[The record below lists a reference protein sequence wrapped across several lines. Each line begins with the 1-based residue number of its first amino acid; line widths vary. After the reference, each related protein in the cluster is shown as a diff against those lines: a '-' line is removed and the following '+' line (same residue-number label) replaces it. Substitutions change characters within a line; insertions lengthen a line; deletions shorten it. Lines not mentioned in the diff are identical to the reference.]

1 LIFDSE
7 KFVFQPP
14 SAVSVARRVL
24 IKPDAGFAAP
34 YPVTTSRRLLAAI
47 IEGIRRVSDADIV
60 VLDGTHSGEAVT
72 PNFQLLGYNFPRVLM
87 LDVKD
92 CIWVEVDNPL
102 PKPLAVPAFWIPNV
116 ILSSDYLIS
125 VTPLKVAGGKGK
137 LSIPNLMS
145 LLPSK
150 KYAEAEGGWEALFE
164 LGVDKVIADLYFTL
178 PFDMG
183 IIEATQKLDY
193 NGDDPANG
201 ATKDIGKIFI
211 GDPFQVDK
219 EVSETLGIR
228 TDYLQLIRLAES
240 GLDTI

>member
-1 LIFDSE
+1 MIFESD

-14 SAVSVARRVL
+14 SAVAAARRVL
-24 IKPDAGFAAP
+24 IKPDVGYSAP
-34 YPVTTSRRLLAAI
+34 YPVSTSRRLIASI
-47 IEGIRRVSDADIV
+47 IDGIRRVSDADIV
-60 VLDGTHSGEAVT
+60 VLDGTRTGESVI
-72 PNFQLLGYNFPRVLM
+72 PNFQTLGYDFPRVLM

-125 VTPLKVAGGKGK
+125 VTPLKVAGGKGN

-145 LLPSK
+145 LLPTK
-150 KYAEAEGGWEALFE
+150 KYAEAEGGWDALLE
-164 LGVDKVIADLYFTL
+164 LGIDKVIADLYFTL

-183 IIEATQKLDY
+183 IIEASQRLDY
-193 NGDDPANG
+193 DDDPTSGVA
-201 ATKDIGKIFI
+201 KDVGKIFV

-240 GLDTI
+240 GMDTI

>member
-1 LIFDSE
+1 MIFDSE

-24 IKPDAGFAAP
+24 IKPDAGYAAP
-34 YPVTTSRRLLAAI
+34 YPVTTSRSLLMSI
-47 IEGIRRVSDADIV
+47 IQGIRRVSDADIV
-60 VLDGTHSGEAVT
+60 VLDGTHNGESVM
-72 PNFQLLGYNFPRVLM
+72 PNFQTLGYDFPRVLM

-125 VTPLKVAGGKGK
+125 VTPLKVARGKGS

-150 KYAEAEGGWEALFE
+150 KYAEAEGGWKALYD
-164 LGVDKVIADLYFTL
+164 LGIDKVIADLYFTL

-183 IIEATQKLDY
+183 IIEANQKLDY
-193 NGDDPANG
+193 DDDPRMG
-201 ATKDIGKIFI
+201 VVKDFGKIFV
-211 GDPFQVDK
+211 GDPFQVDR
-219 EVSETLGIR
+219 EVSETLGVR

>member
-1 LIFDSE
+1 MIFEAD
-7 KFVFQPP
+7 KFVFEPP
-14 SAVSVARRVL
+14 PAVSVARRVL
-24 IKPDAGFAAP
+24 IKPDAAYSAP
-34 YPVTTSRRLLAAI
+34 YPVTTSRKLLTSI
-47 IEGIRRVSDADIV
+47 IEGIRKVRDADIV
-60 VLDGTHSGEAVT
+60 VLEGTHSGEPVA
-72 PNFQLLGYNFPRVLM
+72 PIYQKLGYNFPRVLM

-125 VTPLKVAGGKGK
+125 VTPLKVAKGKGN

-145 LLPSK
+145 LLPTK
-150 KYAEAEGGWEALFE
+150 KYQETEGGWEALYE
-164 LGVDKVIADLYFTL
+164 LGIDKVIADLYFTL

-183 IIEATQKLDY
+183 IIEASQKLEYDE
-193 NGDDPANG
+193 DPTEGEAEG
-201 ATKDIGKIFI
+201 VGKIFI
-211 GDPFQVDK
+211 GDPFQVDR

-228 TDYLQLIRLAES
+228 ADYLQLIRMAES

>member
-1 LIFDSE
+1 MIFESE

-14 SAVSVARRVL
+14 SAVSAARRVL
-24 IKPDAGFAAP
+24 IKPDVAYSAP
-34 YPVTTSRRLLAAI
+34 YPVTTSRRLIASI

-60 VLDGTHSGEAVT
+60 VLDGTHSGESVL
-72 PNFQLLGYNFPRVLM
+72 PNFQTLGYDFPRVLM

-125 VTPLKVAGGKGK
+125 VKPLKVARGKGL

-150 KYAEAEGGWEALFE
+150 KYAEAEGGWGALFE
-164 LGVDKVIADLYFTL
+164 LGIDKVIADLYFTL

-183 IIEATQKLDY
+183 IIEASQRLDY
-193 NGDDPANG
+193 DDDPTRG
-201 ATKDIGKIFI
+201 VTKDVGKIFV

>member
-1 LIFDSE
+1 LIFESE

-14 SAVSVARRVL
+14 PAVSVARRVL
-24 IKPDAGFAAP
+24 IKPDAGYSAS
-34 YPVTTSRRLLAAI
+34 YPVTTSRRLLTSI
-47 IEGIRRVSDADIV
+47 IEGIRHVSDADIV
-60 VLDGTHSGEAVT
+60 VLDGTHSGESVM
-72 PNFQLLGYNFPRVLM
+72 PNFQMLGYDFPRVLM
-87 LDVKD
+87 LDVRD

-125 VTPLKVAGGKGK
+125 VTPLKVARGRGS

-150 KYAEAEGGWEALFE
+150 KYAEAEGGWEALYD
-164 LGVDKVIADLYFTL
+164 LGMDKVIADLYFTL

-183 IIEATQKLDY
+183 IIEASQKLDY
-193 NGDDPANG
+193 DDDPRTG
-201 ATKDIGKIFI
+201 VVKDFGKIFV
-211 GDPFQVDK
+211 GDPFQVDR
-219 EVSETLGIR
+219 EVSETVGIR
-228 TDYLQLIRLAES
+228 TDYLQLIRMAES

>member
-1 LIFDSE
+1 MIFEAD

-14 SAVSVARRVL
+14 PAVSVARRVL
-24 IKPDAGFAAP
+24 IKPDASVQSP
-34 YPVTTSRRLLAAI
+34 YPVSTSREILSTI

-60 VLDGTHSGEAVT
+60 VLEGTSNGDPVSPIYKA
-72 PNFQLLGYNFPRVLM
+72 LSYNFPRILM

-102 PKPLAVPAFWIPNV
+102 TKPLAVPAFWIPNV

-125 VTPLKVAGGKGK
+125 VTPLKVSKGKGN
-137 LSIPNLMS
+137 LSIPNLMT

-150 KYAEAEGGWEALFE
+150 KYAEAEGGWDALYE
-164 LGVDKVIADLYFTL
+164 LGIEKVIADLYFTL

-183 IIEATQKLDY
+183 IVEARQKLTYD
-193 NGDDPANG
+193 DDPTLG
-201 ATKDIGKIFI
+201 KIEDIGKIFI
-211 GDPFQVDK
+211 GDPFQVDR

-228 TDYLQLIRLAES
+228 TDYLHLIKLAES
-240 GLDTI
+240 GLDII

>member
-1 LIFDSE
+1 MIFETD

-14 SAVSVARRVL
+14 PAVSVARRVL
-24 IKPDAGFAAP
+24 IKPDASVQAP
-34 YPVTTSRRLLAAI
+34 YPVSTSRGILASI
-47 IEGIRRVSDADIV
+47 IDGIRRVSDADIV
-60 VLDGTHSGEAVT
+60 ILEGTHSGDPVAPIYHT
-72 PNFQLLGYNFPRVLM
+72 LGYDFPRVLM

-102 PKPLAVPAFWIPNV
+102 TKPLAVPAFWIPNV

-125 VTPLKVAGGKGK
+125 VTPLKVSKGKGI

-150 KYAEAEGGWEALFE
+150 KYAEAEGGWEALYE
-164 LGVDKVIADLYFTL
+164 LGIEKVIADLYFTL

-183 IIEATQKLDY
+183 IVEARQKLTYD
-193 NGDDPANG
+193 NGPTTG
-201 ATKDIGKIFI
+201 RVEDIGKIFV
-211 GDPFQVDK
+211 GDPFQVDR

-228 TDYLQLIRLAES
+228 TDYLHLIKLAES
-240 GLDTI
+240 GLDSI

>member
-1 LIFDSE
+1 MIFESA

-14 SAVSVARRVL
+14 PAVAVARRVL
-24 IKPDAGFAAP
+24 IKPDAGYSIP
-34 YPVTTSRRLLAAI
+34 YPVTTSKRLMTSI

-60 VLDGTHSGEAVT
+60 VLDGTHSGESVLPIFKT
-72 PNFQLLGYNFPRVLM
+72 LGYDFPRVLM

-125 VTPLKVAGGKGK
+125 VTPLNIARGKGI

-150 KYAEAEGGWEALFE
+150 KYAEAEGGWEALYG
-164 LGVDKVIADLYFTL
+164 LGIDKIIAELYFTL

-183 IIEATQKLDY
+183 IVEASQKLNYD
-193 NGDDPANG
+193 DDPTTG
-201 ATKDIGKIFI
+201 EVREFGKIFV
-211 GDPFQVDK
+211 GDPFQVDR
-219 EVSETLGIR
+219 EVSESLGIR

>member
-1 LIFDSE
+1 LIFEAD
-7 KFVFQPP
+7 KFVFEPP

-24 IKPDAGFAAP
+24 IKPDAGYSSP
-34 YPVTTSRRLLAAI
+34 YPVTTSRRILTVI

-60 VLDGTHSGEAVT
+60 VLEGTHSGEPIAPIYRT
-72 PNFQLLGYNFPRVLM
+72 LGYDFPRVLM

-102 PKPLAVPAFWIPNV
+102 TKPLAVPAFWIPNV

-125 VTPLKVAGGKGK
+125 VTTLKVARGKGN
-137 LSIPNLMS
+137 LSISNLMS

-150 KYAEAEGGWEALFE
+150 KYAEAEGGWEALYE
-164 LGVDKVIADLYFTL
+164 LGIDKVIADLYFTL

-183 IIEATQKLDY
+183 IIEARQKLDY
-193 NGDDPANG
+193 DDDPTTG
-201 ATKDIGKIFI
+201 EVEDIGKIFV
-211 GDPFQVDK
+211 GDPFQIDT
-219 EVSETLGIR
+219 EVSETLGVR
-228 TDYLQLIRLAES
+228 ADYLHLIELAES

>member
-1 LIFDSE
+1 MIFEAD
-7 KFVFQPP
+7 KFVFEPP

-24 IKPDAGFAAP
+24 IKPDAGYSSP
-34 YPVTTSRRLLAAI
+34 YPVTTSYRILTVI

-60 VLDGTHSGEAVT
+60 VLEGTHHGDPVA
-72 PNFQLLGYNFPRVLM
+72 PIYRALGYDFPRVLM

-102 PKPLAVPAFWIPNV
+102 TKPLAVPAFWIPNV

-125 VTPLKVAGGKGK
+125 VTPLKVARGKGN

-145 LLPSK
+145 LLPNK
-150 KYAEAEGGWEALFE
+150 KYAEAEGGWEALYE
-164 LGVDKVIADLYFTL
+164 LGIDKVIADLYFTL

-183 IIEATQKLDY
+183 IIEARQKLDY
-193 NGDDPANG
+193 DDDPTTG
-201 ATKDIGKIFI
+201 EVEDIGKIFV
-211 GDPFQVDK
+211 GDPFQVDF

-228 TDYLQLIRLAES
+228 ADYLHLIKLAES

>member
-1 LIFDSE
+1 
-7 KFVFQPP
+7 
-14 SAVSVARRVL
+14 
-24 IKPDAGFAAP
+24 
-34 YPVTTSRRLLAAI
+34 
-47 IEGIRRVSDADIV
+47 
-60 VLDGTHSGEAVT
+60 
-72 PNFQLLGYNFPRVLM
+72 M
-87 LDVKD
+87 
-92 CIWVEVDNPL
+92 
-102 PKPLAVPAFWIPNV
+102 
-116 ILSSDYLIS
+116 
-125 VTPLKVAGGKGK
+125 KVAGGKGK

-183 IIEATQKLDY
+183 IIEASQRLDY
-193 NGDDPANG
+193 
-201 ATKDIGKIFI
+201 KDNPKTGEVKDVGKIFV

-228 TDYLQLIRLAES
+228 ADYLQLIRLAES

>member
-1 LIFDSE
+1 MIFKADN
-7 KFVFQPP
+7 FVFEPP

-24 IKPDAGFAAP
+24 IKPDAGYPSP
-34 YPVTTSRRLLAAI
+34 YPVATSRRIITAI

-60 VLDGTHSGEAVT
+60 VLEGTHGGDPVAPIYEA
-72 PNFQLLGYNFPRVLM
+72 LGYDFPRVLM

-125 VTPLKVAGGKGK
+125 VTPLKLAKGKGN

-150 KYAEAEGGWEALFE
+150 KYAEAEGGWEALYQ
-164 LGVDKVIADLYFTL
+164 LGIDKVIADLYFTL

-183 IIEATQKLDY
+183 IIEAHQKLDY
-193 NGDDPANG
+193 DDDPTAG
-201 ATKDIGKIFI
+201 RVEDIGKIFV
-211 GDPFQVDK
+211 GDPFQVDR
-219 EVSETLGIR
+219 EVSETLGIKA
-228 TDYLQLIRLAES
+228 DYLHLIRLAES

>member
-1 LIFDSE
+1 MIYE
-7 KFVFQPP
+7 VGKFVFEPP

-24 IKPDAGFAAP
+24 IKPDAGYSAP
-34 YPVTTSRRLLAAI
+34 YPVTTSRRLIAAI
-47 IEGIRRVSDADIV
+47 IEGIRHVSDADIV
-60 VLDGTHSGEAVT
+60 VLEGTHSGEPVAPIYKT
-72 PNFQLLGYNFPRVLM
+72 LGYDFPRVLM

-125 VTPLKVAGGKGK
+125 VTPLKVAKGKGN

-150 KYAEAEGGWEALFE
+150 KYAEAEGGWEALYE
-164 LGVDKVIADLYFTL
+164 LGIDKVIADLYFTL

-183 IIEATQKLDY
+183 IIEANQKLDY
-193 NGDDPANG
+193 NDDPRYCRVE
-201 ATKDIGKIFI
+201 DIGKVFI
-211 GDPFQVDK
+211 GDPFQVDR

-240 GLDTI
+240 GLDTV

>member
-1 LIFDSE
+1 
-7 KFVFQPP
+7 
-14 SAVSVARRVL
+14 VARRVL
-24 IKPDAGFAAP
+24 IKPDAGYSAP
-34 YPVTTSRRLLAAI
+34 YPVATSKKLLTSI

-60 VLDGTHSGEAVT
+60 VLDGTHSGDAVT
-72 PNFQLLGYNFPRVLM
+72 PNYLYLGYEFPRVLM

-102 PKPLAVPAFWIPNV
+102 LKPLAVPAFWIPNV

-125 VTPLKVAGGKGK
+125 VTPLKVSHGKGV

-150 KYAEAEGGWEALFE
+150 KYAEAEGGWKALYD
-164 LGVDKVIADLYFTL
+164 LGIDKVIADLYFTL

-183 IIEATQKLDY
+183 IIEATQKLEYD
-193 NGDDPANG
+193 DDPRKG
-201 ATKDIGKIFI
+201 DIENVGKIFV

-228 TDYLQLIRLAES
+228 TDYLQLIKMAES

>member
-1 LIFDSE
+1 MIFESE

-14 SAVSVARRVL
+14 SAVAGARRVL
-24 IKPDAGFAAP
+24 IKPDAGYAAP
-34 YPVTTSRRLLAAI
+34 YPVTTSKRLLTAI

-60 VLDGTHSGEAVT
+60 VLDGTHSGELVL
-72 PNFQLLGYNFPRVLM
+72 PNFKTLGYEFPRVLM

-125 VTPLKVAGGKGK
+125 VTPLKVVRGKGN

-150 KYAEAEGGWEALFE
+150 KYAEAEGGWEALYA
-164 LGVDKVIADLYFTL
+164 LGMDKVIADLYFTL

-193 NGDDPANG
+193 DDDPRTG
-201 ATKDIGKIFI
+201 QVRDFGKIFV
-211 GDPFQVDK
+211 GDPFQVDR

-228 TDYLQLIRLAES
+228 ADYIPLIRLAES